1 MIYLDNAATTLRK
14 PEGVKTA
21 MIRALEEAGNPG
33 RGAYAAS
40 LNASRILFRA
50 SEAAAEL
57 LGTEDPERIA
67 FTQNVTESLNAA
79 VSALPEMVRKKEPF
93 RIITT
98 RTEHNSVLRPLYRLE
113 KEGKASLTFWEP
125 EPDGRLDPARLPQL
139 LTAETA
145 AMVITHAS
153 NVTGRITDLTA
164 AAAFARENGILLIVD
179 GAQALGAVPV
189 NVERDG
195 IDIYCFTGHK
205 GLYGPQGTGGIYV
218 RAGLAVRPLLIGGS
232 GIHSFDRDMPR
243 DMPTVLEA
251 GTRNTPGLAGLEA
264 GIRFVLE
271 TGPERILKHERT
283 LAGCF
288 VRRIREIPNLKLYG
302 YRDMEGTGIVSLNLG
317 EEDAAVIADRLWEEA
332 GICVRAGAH
341 CAPLMHEFFGTK
353 EQGIVRF
360 SFSAFNTEKEAEQ
373 AADALQRIAETL

>member
-1 MIYLDNAATTLRK
+1 MIYLDNAATTLGK
-14 PEGVKTA
+14 PDAVKQA
-21 MIRALEEAGNPG
+21 VIRALEEAGNPG

-50 SEAAAEL
+50 SEAAAEI
-57 LGTEDPERIA
+57 LGAEDPERIA

-79 VSALPEMVRKKEPF
+79 VNALPEMVHKRAPF

-125 EPDGRLDPARLPQL
+125 EEDGRLDPSRLPDL
-139 LTAETA
+139 LTPDTA

-153 NVTGRITDLTA
+153 NVTGRITDLSA
-164 AAAFARENGILLIVD
+164 AAAFARKSGLLLIVD

-189 NVERDG
+189 NVARDG

-205 GLYGPQGTGGIYV
+205 GLCGPQGTGGIYV
-218 RAGLAVRPLLIGGS
+218 RNGLSVRPLLVGGS
-232 GIHSFDRDMPR
+232 GIHSFDRDMPEE
-243 DMPTVLEA
+243 MPTALEA
-251 GTRNTPGLAGLEA
+251 GTRNTPGIAGLEA
-264 GIRFVLE
+264 GIRFVLK
-271 TGPERILKHERT
+271 TGPEKILQHERT
-283 LAGCF
+283 LAGSF
-288 VRRIREIPNLKLYG
+288 VRRIREIPDLKLYG

-317 EEDAAVIADRLWEEA
+317 EEDAAVIADRLWDEA

-341 CAPLMHEFFGTK
+341 CAPLMHEFFKTK

-360 SFSAFNTEKEAEQ
+360 SFSAFNTEEEAEQ
-373 AADALQRIAETL
+373 AADALINIAKTL

>member
-14 PEGVKTA
+14 PDAVKQA
-21 MIRALEEAGNPG
+21 VIRALEEAGNPG

-50 SEAAAEL
+50 SEAAAEI
-57 LGTEDPERIA
+57 LGAEDPERIA
-67 FTQNVTESLNAA
+67 FIQNVTESLNAA
-79 VSALPEMVRKKEPF
+79 VNALPEMVHKHAPF

-98 RTEHNSVLRPLYRLE
+98 LTEHNSVLRPLYRLE

-125 EPDGRLDPARLPQL
+125 EEDGRLDPSRLPDL
-139 LTAETA
+139 LTPDTA

-153 NVTGRITDLTA
+153 NVTGRITDLSA
-164 AAAFARENGILLIVD
+164 AAAFARKNGLLLIVD

-189 NVERDG
+189 NVSRDG

-205 GLYGPQGTGGIYV
+205 GLCGPQGTGGIYV
-218 RAGLAVRPLLIGGS
+218 RNGLSVRPLLVGGS
-232 GIHSFDRDMPR
+232 GIHSFDRDMPEE
-243 DMPTVLEA
+243 MPTALEA
-251 GTRNTPGLAGLEA
+251 GTRNTPGIAGLEA
-264 GIRFVLE
+264 GIRFVLK
-271 TGPERILKHERT
+271 TGPEKILQHERT
-283 LAGCF
+283 LAGSF
-288 VRRIREIPNLKLYG
+288 VRRIREIPDLKLYG

-317 EEDAAVIADRLWEEA
+317 EEDAAVVADRLWDEA

-341 CAPLMHEFFGTK
+341 CAPLMHEFFKTK

-360 SFSAFNTEKEAEQ
+360 SFSAFNTEEEAER
-373 AADALQRIAETL
+373 AADALINIAKTL